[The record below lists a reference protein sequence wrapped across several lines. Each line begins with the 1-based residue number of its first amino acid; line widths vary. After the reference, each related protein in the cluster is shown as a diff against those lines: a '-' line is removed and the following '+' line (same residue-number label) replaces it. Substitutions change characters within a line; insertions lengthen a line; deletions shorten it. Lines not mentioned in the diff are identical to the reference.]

1 MTDIKDYLLH
11 NDREAYSELL
21 LKEIK
26 SPENDAARL
35 QAVNDYVKANNG
47 KDDKI
52 AALTAT
58 IRALPAADR
67 EKLAADAK
75 QDMAK
80 TLAGQQKVRHRQA
93 YEENEAKETFDF
105 NVQKYAHLYQ
115 SLTGKEPDMDALV
128 AKAADKVTYKDD
140 EKAQAAA
147 DIRKNLSEMNKTDA
161 HAPAHMIAS
170 YTPEKAQADLVGIL
184 SSYESQKRGR
194 AKEAEENKEYIAYI
208 TARQKAVCDI
218 IANASDNK
226 MNAAVMNKLKGNAR

>member
-1 MTDIKDYLLH
+1 MTDTKDYLLH

-47 KDDKI
+47 KNDKI

-105 NVQKYAHLYQ
+105 NVQKYTHLYQ

-147 DIRKNLSEMNKTDA
+147 
-161 HAPAHMIAS
+161 
-170 YTPEKAQADLVGIL
+170 
-184 SSYESQKRGR
+184 QKPVRNEQNGR
-194 AKEAEENKEYIAYI
+194 ARPRAHDRFLHAGKSAGGSG
-208 TARQKAVCDI
+208 RHLV
-218 IANASDNK
+218 
-226 MNAAVMNKLKGNAR
+226 VL